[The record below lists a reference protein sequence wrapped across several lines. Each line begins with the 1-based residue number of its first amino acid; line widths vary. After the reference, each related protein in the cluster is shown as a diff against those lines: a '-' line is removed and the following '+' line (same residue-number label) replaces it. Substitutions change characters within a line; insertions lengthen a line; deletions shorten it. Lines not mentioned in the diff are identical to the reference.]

1 MGNVNTEELKEA
13 LKESKK
19 HLDGLVHAEL
29 CAIREWMKATMDLA
43 NIIGR
48 ERWPK
53 VAQFCKSFVHVT
65 ELLAHVPSNVALRV
79 IEELHGGE

>member
-1 MGNVNTEELKEA
+1 MESVNTEELKEA
-13 LKESKK
+13 LKETKK

-29 CAIREWMKATMDLA
+29 YAIREWTKATMELA
-43 NIIGR
+43 MVIGQ

-53 VAQFCKSFVHVT
+53 VAQFCKSFVRVT
-65 ELLAHVPSNVALRV
+65 ELLANVPTKEALRV